1 MIAHVGLKECLSEF
15 LGSPMHLHL
24 APNEQLDS
32 ENEVFTV
39 DLFPNQVIQER
50 FKFSNSKSKVT
61 AVNCLQWMRIFKSDK
76 VDCPEILR
84 KVYESIP
91 SPIPITG
98 FS

>member
-1 MIAHVGLKECLSEF
+1 MIAHVGLKACLSEF

-24 APNEQLDS
+24 VPTEQFDS
-32 ENEVFTV
+32 ENEVFTI

-50 FKFSNSKSKVT
+50 FKFLDSKSKVT

-84 KVYESIP
+84 KVFKFDQA
-91 SPIPITG
+91 G
-98 FS
+98 

>member
-1 MIAHVGLKECLSEF
+1 MIAHVGLKACLSEF

-24 APNEQLDS
+24 VPTEQFDS

-39 DLFPNQVIQER
+39 DLFPNQVIKER
-50 FKFSNSKSKVT
+50 FKFSNSKSNVT

-84 KVYESIP
+84 KVYEFIP
-91 SPIPITG
+91 SLIPTTG